1 MFQLIIHHQNFIAY
15 VYDKESLDTVNGPVH
30 IMHYSV
36 INSSL
41 PGQNGRRFVDDIFKS
56 IS

>member
-15 VYDKESLDTVNGPVH
+15 VYDKESLDIVNGPVH

-41 PGQNGRRFVDDIFKS
+41 PGQNGRRFADDIFKS
-56 IS
+56 TS